1 MSQHNEQITLR
12 QMLDLASEAVDLC
25 QGRSLDDFA
34 EDRLWCLAME
44 RLVLNVGEAA
54 KRVSLDA
61 QNQLPQIPWPQIIA
75 FRNRIVHGY
84 DAVDY
89 NRVWQ
94 ILKTDMPQLIVE
106 LKQLNLPEF
115 Q

>member
-12 QMLDLASEAVDLC
+12 QMLDLATEAVDLC
-25 QGRSLDDFA
+25 RGRSIDDFA
-34 EDRLWCLAME
+34 DDRLWCLAME

-54 KRVSLDA
+54 KRVSPDV
-61 QNQLPQIPWPQIIA
+61 QSRLPEIPWPQFIA

-84 DAVDY
+84 DSVDY

-94 ILKTDMPQLIVE
+94 ILQADMPQLIAE
-106 LKQLNLPEF
+106 LEKLNLPDF
-115 Q
+115 K

>member
-25 QGRSLDDFA
+25 QGRSLDDFV

-44 RLVLNVGEAA
+44 CLVLNVGEAA

-61 QNQLPQIPWPQIIA
+61 QNRLPQIPWPQIIA
-75 FRNRIVHGY
+75 LRNRIVHGY

-94 ILKTDMPQLIVE
+94 ILKTDMPQLILE

-115 Q
+115 K

>member
-12 QMLDLASEAVDLC
+12 QMLDLATEAVDLC
-25 QGRSLDDFA
+25 QERTVNDFS
-34 EDRLWCLAME
+34 ENRIWCLAME

-54 KRVSLDA
+54 NRVSLDM
-61 QNQLPQIPWPQIIA
+61 QTQLPQIPWPQIAA

-84 DAVDY
+84 DSIDY

-94 ILKTDMPQLIVE
+94 ILQTDLPRLIAE
-106 LKQLNLPEF
+106 LEKLNLPDF
-115 Q
+115 R